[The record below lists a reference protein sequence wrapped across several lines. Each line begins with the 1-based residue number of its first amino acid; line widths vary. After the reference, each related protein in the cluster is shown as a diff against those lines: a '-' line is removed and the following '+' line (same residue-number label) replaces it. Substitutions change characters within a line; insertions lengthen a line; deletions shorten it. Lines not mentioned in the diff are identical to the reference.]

1 MLLTSMHRT
10 SIVKQFLIINEFSKR
25 KGKKNT
31 INIVHENT
39 ISQFKVS
46 MLLKNSW

>member
-1 MLLTSMHRT
+1 MYVCTF
-10 SIVKQFLIINEFSKR
+10 IGVYFAAKGLIINEFSKR

-46 MLLKNSW
+46 MILKNSW